1 MVSLGT
7 PGLEAS
13 VVFIFLYYGD
23 DFGDM
28 NEESGTLSL
37 FFMFFSSLFCSI
49 PTLLYIFYN

>member
-1 MVSLGT
+1 MVSLDT

-37 FFMFFSSLFCSI
+37 FFMFFSSLF
-49 PTLLYIFYN
+49 